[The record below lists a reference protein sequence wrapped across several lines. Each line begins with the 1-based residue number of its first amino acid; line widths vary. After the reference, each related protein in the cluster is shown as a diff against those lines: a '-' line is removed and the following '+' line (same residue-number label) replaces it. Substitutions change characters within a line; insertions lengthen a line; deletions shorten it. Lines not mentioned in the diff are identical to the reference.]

1 MLHELEK
8 TEEGIEVKMLYDDM
22 GSRDLRKKDL
32 KVSSKGGHAESFFP
46 SKLPLINLRM
56 NNRNHRKIV
65 VIDGTI
71 DMLVV
76 LM

>member
-8 TEEGIEVKMLYDDM
+8 AEEGIEVKMLYDDM

-32 KVSSKGGHAESFFP
+32 KISSKSGHAESFFP

-56 NNRNHRKIV
+56 NNRNPQKNSSH
-65 VIDGTI
+65 
-71 DMLVV
+71 
-76 LM
+76 